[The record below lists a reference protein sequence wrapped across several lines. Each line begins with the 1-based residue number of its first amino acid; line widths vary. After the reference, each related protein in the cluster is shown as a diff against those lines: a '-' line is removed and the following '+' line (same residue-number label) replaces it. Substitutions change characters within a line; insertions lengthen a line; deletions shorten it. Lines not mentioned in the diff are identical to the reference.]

1 VNGPGLGSTS
11 PSGGQTVSALG
22 VGTHAF
28 TLTAQGQGGP
38 ITRTATVTVSAV
50 TPTVSGSIAA
60 SPTTATALGTTTISW
75 MTNDA
80 TAVTVSG
87 PGVSSV
93 LANGSAVA
101 TGLAAGTHTYTLTA
115 QGNGGPI
122 TRTVSVIVTAAPPTR
137 IVAVTISPPGAGSA
151 TGTGA
156 YSQGNVATLTAT
168 PATNYTFTG
177 WTGSSLST
185 ANPFSFAVTADAALV
200 ANFTLVNFTLT
211 TAASAGGSVPPGG
224 TYPAGSIVT
233 LSAAPD
239 ATHRFV
245 DWTGDATGTAPS
257 VAVTLDR
264 SKFVQANFAAKLS
277 QTIAFVAPADRA
289 VTSPPLALAATASSG
304 LPVSFAL
311 LGGPASLSG
320 STLQLT
326 GPGAITVRASQA
338 GDALYLPAP
347 DVTHTFNAT
356 AQAIVKYR
364 GAARTL
370 LRDGTTREAPP
381 YVVETP

>member
-1 VNGPGLGSTS
+1 
-11 PSGGQTVSALG
+11 
-22 VGTHAF
+22 
-28 TLTAQGQGGP
+28 
-38 ITRTATVTVSAV
+38 VTVA
-50 TPTVSGSIAA
+50 
-60 SPTTATALGTTTISW
+60 
-75 MTNDA
+75 
-80 TAVTVSG
+80 
-87 PGVSSV
+87 
-93 LANGSAVA
+93 
-101 TGLAAGTHTYTLTA
+101 
-115 QGNGGPI
+115 
-122 TRTVSVIVTAAPPTR
+122 
-137 IVAVTISPPGAGSA
+137 ISPPGAGSA
-151 TGTGA
+151 TGAGA
-156 YSQGNVATLTAT
+156 YPQGNVATLTAA
-168 PATNYTFTG
+168 PATNYAFTG
-177 WTGSSLST
+177 WTGNIVST
-185 ANPFSFAVTADAALV
+185 ANPLSFAVTGDAALV

-211 TAASAGGSVPPGG
+211 TAATTGGSVTPGG

-233 LSAAPD
+233 LTASPD
-239 ATHRFV
+239 ATHRFAS
-245 DWTGDATGTAPS
+245 WTGDASGTAPS

-264 SKFVQANFAAKLS
+264 SKFVQANFAAKSS
-277 QTIAFVAPADRA
+277 QTIAFAAPADRA
-289 VTSPPLALAATASSG
+289 VTSPPFTLSATASSG

-326 GPGAITVRASQA
+326 GPGPITLRASQA